1 VLDSN
6 GNYRQIGQ
14 ATTNI
19 NGKYS
24 FTWIPDI
31 AGDFEVYT
39 VFAGTNGYWP
49 STDSTSFTVAEAAPT
64 SSPYPEIALPSSE
77 MYIIGVGIAIIV
89 TVAIATVMI
98 LLAIKK
104 RP

>member
-1 VLDSN
+1 MLDSN